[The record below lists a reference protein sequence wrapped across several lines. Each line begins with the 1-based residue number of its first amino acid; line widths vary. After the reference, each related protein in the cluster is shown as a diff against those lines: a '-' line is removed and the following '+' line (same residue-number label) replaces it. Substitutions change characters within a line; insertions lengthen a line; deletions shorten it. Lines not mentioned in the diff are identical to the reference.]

1 MQRACR
7 ISGAP
12 ASTSAPGDAP
22 VRDLEGQFVAAAPQ
36 GNRLNEERMQLPVI
50 RTYLEMATPPD
61 RRPDHAVARP
71 GVAIRRLEPCP
82 VGLYRMLYGGVG
94 GPWHWYERLGWSDEA
109 LSVHLGRPEV
119 EVHLLEVGG
128 QPAGYFE
135 LDRHPDKGTEIA
147 YFGLMPGFIGQG
159 FGAVAPPPSHRE
171 RLGGAPSKGLA
182 AHLYTGPSGG
192 PAQLPEARIRGDG
205 NRGGTDRLPK

>member
-1 MQRACR
+1 M
-7 ISGAP
+7 
-12 ASTSAPGDAP
+12 
-22 VRDLEGQFVAAAPQ
+22 AAAPQ

-61 RRPDHAVARP
+61 LRPDHPVARP

-82 VGLYRMLYGGVG
+82 VGLYRMLYVGVG
-94 GPWHWYERLGWSDEA
+94 GPWHWYERLIWSDEA
-109 LSVHLGRPEV
+109 LAVHLGRPEV

-159 FGAVAPPPSHRE
+159 FGGWLLRQAIASAWEGRPRRVWLHTCTLDHPAALPNYLRHGFVVTATEEVPTPPA
-171 RLGGAPSKGLA
+171 L
-182 AHLYTGPSGG
+182 
-192 PAQLPEARIRGDG
+192 D
-205 NRGGTDRLPK
+205 DRRT